1 MTALRISELVGGVI
15 GFEDFLDPFAA
26 LDEVGFGGVIDAGAE
41 AFVDFIGDALE
52 MKASELVLLTDKGP
66 AKKGAHLGVM
76 AAGTGLGEARL
87 IWVDGRHHH
96 RELLAA
102 LHPREMTPRR
112 RGRPTPGCDGA

>member
-52 MKASELVLLTDKGP
+52 MKASE
-66 AKKGAHLGVM
+66 ALGV
-76 AAGTGLGEARL
+76 
-87 IWVDGRHHH
+87 
-96 RELLAA
+96 
-102 LHPREMTPRR
+102 
-112 RGRPTPGCDGA
+112 RGRSARAAHEDDEAVHITIRAGAVAEHHTAETGEVFALQVAAHGGDGSVFA